1 MQSGNGI
8 ELSEGSELQID
19 GGGGAE
25 VMISGVMFSDD
36 GGTIAVNANTEIN
49 ALTNVDNNS
58 FTIAFSEASD
68 TLDIDGGLNVVESS
82 ITVSGTGGTLQN
94 STPTDNAVTMTD
106 SSGVLTLNSAG
117 LSIAGGLSIG
127 NDDTGP
133 PSLLVVTNDA
143 TLYGDI
149 AVQSGSSPSINIVSG
164 RALTYRGDSFQLG
177 TSTLAIGGGGTF
189 ANFPEGE
196 MGGALVLNLDDS
208 VLKFARGGG
217 TVDSVEIGNSDASIQ
232 VGGGNGTVTWL
243 DLNDNG
249 VEVDFL
255 TSHRLTISNENTL
268 TANNFFTINDSLGA
282 GTLAGEGKLL
292 VVSST
297 FLNSS
302 TAGVTVSKPI
312 ELGDG
317 DDTGIYQSTGD
328 MTQSGDITVG
338 GDVNINIM
346 DSTRVT
352 YTGAEI
358 SNKYEWEII
367 GSPDDSPNSPSGWF
381 DNGPASAVAL
391 DSSNAVLM
399 FGSNAGMLGTAKIG
413 NQDGTEIVVTDSAHL
428 GSLLNSS
435 ANITITLGANT
446 FRLDGETTVADA
458 DTLFIGGSDAQSVL
472 SGSGALKA
480 AYMQF
485 NHTGSGLMI
494 ETIKKGLEIGNA
506 TTAGVLDLPQS
517 LTAATVMFGGDAS
530 IINIGDL
537 EVTGTFGST
546 ADAVVLEDSTSIVT
560 VSGMVSLG
568 GDLTLTGNSD
578 PWGYMLMGTDSIVAT
593 VDGADFIV
601 DSSITFTEDRFAFG
615 GSGSVSISSPAA
627 AKLFLIEGDTSS
639 VTGTVAH
646 AGDDTLRWTQA
657 PSISST
663 GILGTAGDGSYVEIM
678 LVSASSTIMEPDTAM
693 VLEGELQAHGG
704 LLRIIPDSMETQVI
718 KMGEES
724 AYRVNGGTLQ
734 LPGGVS
740 SAVTDGAEIEVLGGV
755 LRGDAASSVHFVDN
769 DPADDANIKLIGG
782 VIRFIHFNTPVTGT
796 SNPIDLVNYI
806 RSVFVSVWADDAG
819 DGSFVKPYKTIQE
832 GIDGAYGGEVRIA
845 AGMYNLVAP
854 LVLDSVRLVG
864 ASNRLDFAVGAVRDS
879 WGEDPGVSEEAP
891 MLVFTN
897 ELGPAIQIKSHNAI
911 LQGLSIAANDNGFP
925 VVAIHDDSAGVLTNV
940 MFRNNNFIVNDNQSA
955 IWYGYSPLVGHTTSV
970 QGLTVDLN
978 TFSAAGDGS
987 YHGVH
992 VNQPDQATSDVTVM
1006 NNEFMNASPAVF
1018 LSVGGGNVGGVDVL
1032 DNTFIGS
1039 DGLKAGRM
1047 GGSAW
1052 DGGLFGS
1059 ITVTG
1064 NKFTGSDYAFFLNST
1079 AMVADFDGTIS
1090 ELVSVTDNHFFF
1102 ADDASGHKAVTNYVS
1117 DETVTADNYIHAE
1130 NNWWGSSRGP
1140 GQAGG
1145 ADASDRVDTSPW
1157 IIIPQLGAG
1166 ELFVT
1171 DVAAAFT
1178 FAPIRITV
1186 YSGDDQSIE
1195 FETNFA
1201 ADVPDGRTVVANTA
1215 RAVESQTYY
1224 ITPKETKEGAV
1235 ITVKGTASTGSTNM
1249 FDITELV
1256 IAGVGNTLAASDW
1269 PDDAG
1274 EHIALEWTASPNHTG
1289 NGDPEVTIDY
1299 YQIYT
1304 GLTNDIG
1311 AATLWAVYP
1320 ATPITGETGT
1330 TIRVRADAFSSSA
1343 RSYYWV
1349 GAVKGELPPG
1359 FSATVSAARSS
1370 VPTASQVDQSDALF
1384 ENRIVSLF
1392 SNANLAFAL
1401 DNTRD
1406 AGDYVGNRVVE
1417 LDDFHVF
1424 AAFFSN
1430 DEEVETAFD
1439 LNGDGKVGILDLIQF
1454 AQLFAQDNPAG
1465 GGAVAQ
1471 KGGIPAGQISNL
1483 FNFDSVYDS
1492 RTEQMEFTVL
1502 MNDVE
1507 PLGGYG
1513 FDVVYDSETFE
1524 LVEIVN
1530 GTFLEENGGSQL
1542 SFDYK
1547 ADGIVT
1553 IASVLK
1559 ELNENTAVSGDGIA
1573 ATLKFKWLGNG
1584 ANKSIQIAGIQ
1595 ILDAFGS
1602 LSYLA
1607 SFDVLDLIP
1616 VPLVFELKNNYPNP
1630 FNPTTTIEY
1639 ALPHT
1644 ELVRIDIVN
1653 VLGQIVT
1660 TLVNGEVQAGFHT
1673 VVWNGKNTLGSPVA
1687 SGIYLYKIKAGTFT
1701 SVKRLTLL
1709 K

>member
-1 MQSGNGI
+1 M
-8 ELSEGSELQID
+8 
-19 GGGGAE
+19 
-25 VMISGVMFSDD
+25 
-36 GGTIAVNANTEIN
+36 
-49 ALTNVDNNS
+49 
-58 FTIAFSEASD
+58 
-68 TLDIDGGLNVVESS
+68 
-82 ITVSGTGGTLQN
+82 
-94 STPTDNAVTMTD
+94 
-106 SSGVLTLNSAG
+106 
-117 LSIAGGLSIG
+117 
-127 NDDTGP
+127 
-133 PSLLVVTNDA
+133 
-143 TLYGDI
+143 
-149 AVQSGSSPSINIVSG
+149 
-164 RALTYRGDSFQLG
+164 
-177 TSTLAIGGGGTF
+177 
-189 ANFPEGE
+189 
-196 MGGALVLNLDDS
+196 
-208 VLKFARGGG
+208 
-217 TVDSVEIGNSDASIQ
+217 
-232 VGGGNGTVTWL
+232 
-243 DLNDNG
+243 
-249 VEVDFL
+249 
-255 TSHRLTISNENTL
+255 
-268 TANNFFTINDSLGA
+268 TANR
-282 GTLAGEGKLL
+282 
-292 VVSST
+292 
-297 FLNSS
+297 
-302 TAGVTVSKPI
+302 
-312 ELGDG
+312 
-317 DDTGIYQSTGD
+317 QSC
-328 MTQSGDITVG
+328 MV
-338 GDVNINIM
+338 
-346 DSTRVT
+346 
-352 YTGAEI
+352 I
-358 SNKYEWEII
+358 S
-367 GSPDDSPNSPSGWF
+367 P
-381 DNGPASAVAL
+381 L
-391 DSSNAVLM
+391 
-399 FGSNAGMLGTAKIG
+399 FG
-413 NQDGTEIVVTDSAHL
+413 H
-428 GSLLNSS
+428 
-435 ANITITLGANT
+435 
-446 FRLDGETTVADA
+446 
-458 DTLFIGGSDAQSVL
+458 
-472 SGSGALKA
+472 
-480 AYMQF
+480 
-485 NHTGSGLMI
+485 
-494 ETIKKGLEIGNA
+494 
-506 TTAGVLDLPQS
+506 
-517 LTAATVMFGGDAS
+517 
-530 IINIGDL
+530 
-537 EVTGTFGST
+537 
-546 ADAVVLEDSTSIVT
+546 STS
-560 VSGMVSLG
+560 
-568 GDLTLTGNSD
+568 
-578 PWGYMLMGTDSIVAT
+578 
-593 VDGADFIV
+593 
-601 DSSITFTEDRFAFG
+601 
-615 GSGSVSISSPAA
+615 
-627 AKLFLIEGDTSS
+627 
-639 VTGTVAH
+639 
-646 AGDDTLRWTQA
+646 
-657 PSISST
+657 
-663 GILGTAGDGSYVEIM
+663 
-678 LVSASSTIMEPDTAM
+678 
-693 VLEGELQAHGG
+693 
-704 LLRIIPDSMETQVI
+704 
-718 KMGEES
+718 
-724 AYRVNGGTLQ
+724 
-734 LPGGVS
+734 
-740 SAVTDGAEIEVLGGV
+740 
-755 LRGDAASSVHFVDN
+755 
-769 DPADDANIKLIGG
+769 
-782 VIRFIHFNTPVTGT
+782 
-796 SNPIDLVNYI
+796 
-806 RSVFVSVWADDAG
+806 
-819 DGSFVKPYKTIQE
+819 VK
-832 GIDGAYGGEVRIA
+832 
-845 AGMYNLVAP
+845 
-854 LVLDSVRLVG
+854 
-864 ASNRLDFAVGAVRDS
+864 
-879 WGEDPGVSEEAP
+879 
-891 MLVFTN
+891 
-897 ELGPAIQIKSHNAI
+897 
-911 LQGLSIAANDNGFP
+911 
-925 VVAIHDDSAGVLTNV
+925 
-940 MFRNNNFIVNDNQSA
+940 
-955 IWYGYSPLVGHTTSV
+955 
-970 QGLTVDLN
+970 GLTVDLN

-992 VNQPDQATSDVTVM
+992 VEQPDKATSDITVM

-1039 DGLKAGRM
+1039 DGLKVGRM
-1047 GGSAW
+1047 GGSPW

-1079 AMVADFDGTIS
+1079 TMVADFDGTIS

-1178 FAPIRITV
+1178 LSPIRITV

-1201 ADVPDGRTVVANTA
+1201 ADVPDGKTVVANTA
-1215 RAVESQTYY
+1215 RAAESQTYY

-1269 PDDAG
+1269 PGDAG
-1274 EHIALEWTASPNHTG
+1274 EHVALEWTASANHTG

-1304 GLTNDIG
+1304 GATDDIG
-1311 AATLWAVYP
+1311 AATLWAVYS
-1320 ATPITGETGT
+1320 ATPITPETGT
-1330 TIRVRADAFSSSA
+1330 TIRVRVDAFSSSA
-1343 RSYYWV
+1343 SSFYWV
-1349 GAVKGELPPG
+1349 GAVKGDLPPG
-1359 FSATVSAARSS
+1359 LSPVVSAAKSS
-1370 VPTASQVDQSDALF
+1370 VATASQVDQSDALF
-1384 ENRIVSLF
+1384 ENRVVSLF

-1584 ANKSIQIAGIQ
+1584 ANKSIQVAGIQ

>member
-1 MQSGNGI
+1 
-8 ELSEGSELQID
+8 
-19 GGGGAE
+19 
-25 VMISGVMFSDD
+25 
-36 GGTIAVNANTEIN
+36 
-49 ALTNVDNNS
+49 
-58 FTIAFSEASD
+58 
-68 TLDIDGGLNVVESS
+68 
-82 ITVSGTGGTLQN
+82 
-94 STPTDNAVTMTD
+94 
-106 SSGVLTLNSAG
+106 
-117 LSIAGGLSIG
+117 
-127 NDDTGP
+127 
-133 PSLLVVTNDA
+133 
-143 TLYGDI
+143 
-149 AVQSGSSPSINIVSG
+149 
-164 RALTYRGDSFQLG
+164 
-177 TSTLAIGGGGTF
+177 
-189 ANFPEGE
+189 
-196 MGGALVLNLDDS
+196 
-208 VLKFARGGG
+208 
-217 TVDSVEIGNSDASIQ
+217 
-232 VGGGNGTVTWL
+232 
-243 DLNDNG
+243 
-249 VEVDFL
+249 
-255 TSHRLTISNENTL
+255 
-268 TANNFFTINDSLGA
+268 
-282 GTLAGEGKLL
+282 
-292 VVSST
+292 
-297 FLNSS
+297 
-302 TAGVTVSKPI
+302 
-312 ELGDG
+312 
-317 DDTGIYQSTGD
+317 
-328 MTQSGDITVG
+328 
-338 GDVNINIM
+338 
-346 DSTRVT
+346 
-352 YTGAEI
+352 
-358 SNKYEWEII
+358 
-367 GSPDDSPNSPSGWF
+367 
-381 DNGPASAVAL
+381 
-391 DSSNAVLM
+391 
-399 FGSNAGMLGTAKIG
+399 
-413 NQDGTEIVVTDSAHL
+413 
-428 GSLLNSS
+428 
-435 ANITITLGANT
+435 
-446 FRLDGETTVADA
+446 
-458 DTLFIGGSDAQSVL
+458 
-472 SGSGALKA
+472 
-480 AYMQF
+480 
-485 NHTGSGLMI
+485 
-494 ETIKKGLEIGNA
+494 
-506 TTAGVLDLPQS
+506 
-517 LTAATVMFGGDAS
+517 
-530 IINIGDL
+530 
-537 EVTGTFGST
+537 
-546 ADAVVLEDSTSIVT
+546 
-560 VSGMVSLG
+560 MV
-568 GDLTLTGNSD
+568 
-578 PWGYMLMGTDSIVAT
+578 I
-593 VDGADFIV
+593 
-601 DSSITFTEDRFAFG
+601 
-615 GSGSVSISSPAA
+615 
-627 AKLFLIEGDTSS
+627 
-639 VTGTVAH
+639 
-646 AGDDTLRWTQA
+646 
-657 PSISST
+657 
-663 GILGTAGDGSYVEIM
+663 
-678 LVSASSTIMEPDTAM
+678 
-693 VLEGELQAHGG
+693 
-704 LLRIIPDSMETQVI
+704 
-718 KMGEES
+718 
-724 AYRVNGGTLQ
+724 
-734 LPGGVS
+734 
-740 SAVTDGAEIEVLGGV
+740 
-755 LRGDAASSVHFVDN
+755 
-769 DPADDANIKLIGG
+769 
-782 VIRFIHFNTPVTGT
+782 
-796 SNPIDLVNYI
+796 
-806 RSVFVSVWADDAG
+806 
-819 DGSFVKPYKTIQE
+819 
-832 GIDGAYGGEVRIA
+832 
-845 AGMYNLVAP
+845 
-854 LVLDSVRLVG
+854 
-864 ASNRLDFAVGAVRDS
+864 
-879 WGEDPGVSEEAP
+879 
-891 MLVFTN
+891 
-897 ELGPAIQIKSHNAI
+897 
-911 LQGLSIAANDNGFP
+911 
-925 VVAIHDDSAGVLTNV
+925 
-940 MFRNNNFIVNDNQSA
+940 
-955 IWYGYSPLVGHTTSV
+955 SPLVGHTTSV

-992 VNQPDQATSDVTVM
+992 VNQPDQATSDITVM

-1178 FAPIRITV
+1178 LSPIRITV

-1195 FETNFA
+1195 FETNFL
-1201 ADVPDGRTVVANTA
+1201 ADVPDGKTVVANTA
-1215 RAVESQTYY
+1215 RAAESQTYY

-1269 PDDAG
+1269 PDDDG
-1274 EHIALEWTASPNHTG
+1274 GYIELEWTASANHAG

-1299 YQIYT
+1299 YQIYA
-1304 GLTNDIG
+1304 GPTNDIG
-1311 AATLWAVYP
+1311 AASSWAVYV
-1320 ATPITGETGT
+1320 ATPVTDETGT
-1330 TIRVRADAFSSSA
+1330 TINVRVPAFSSSA
-1343 RSYYWV
+1343 SSFYWV

-1359 FSATVSAARSS
+1359 LSTASAAKSS
-1370 VPTASQVDQSDALF
+1370 VATASQVDQSDALF
-1384 ENRIVSLF
+1384 ENRVVSLF

-1465 GGAVAQ
+1465 GGEVAQ

-1547 ADGIVT
+1547 ADGVVT